1 MNETAINNLLQQY
14 NTKLEEAR
22 VLNLQSWVLNYKCF
36 ETLQTQ
42 KMKSKLT
49 ALAGIKIVG
58 IVLGILWVL
67 FLGML
72 LVASRFNN
80 IYFSISTII
89 VMLFILLAIAVYI
102 RHVIMLK
109 QIDYSK
115 SITDTQNRLAALQ
128 LSTIKITRILVL
140 QTPFYT
146 TWFWSAQWLKSDPI
160 FWLVPFPV
168 TILFTLLAIWLYK
181 NISIKNIQN
190 KKLKWLFSGPEF
202 SYIVKAKLFLDE
214 IETFKKD

>member
-1 MNETAINNLLQQY
+1 MDETPINNLLQQY

-22 VLNLQSWVLNYKCF
+22 LLNIQSWALNYKCF

-42 KMKSKLT
+42 KMQSKLI

-72 LVASRFNN
+72 LYASRFNN

-89 VMLFILLAIAVYI
+89 VMLFTLLAIAVYI

-115 SITDTQNRLAALQ
+115 SITDIQNRLAALQ

-146 TWFWSAQWLKSDPI
+146 TWF
-160 FWLVPFPV
+160 
-168 TILFTLLAIWLYK
+168 
-181 NISIKNIQN
+181 
-190 KKLKWLFSGPEF
+190 
-202 SYIVKAKLFLDE
+202 
-214 IETFKKD
+214 